1 MTESFDVIVIG
12 AGAAG
17 LMAAA
22 RAGARGRKVLLL
34 EHTDTIGAKIIISGG
49 GRCNFTNSD
58 IKPDRF
64 ISQNLHFARSALA
77 RYTQFDFID
86 LVKAY
91 NIDYYEK
98 TLGQLFCEG
107 QGAARLIVEM
117 LLAECE
123 KSGVTVAT
131 HTHIQAFDK
140 VGEQFFLTTS
150 AGGAIGDSVIIA
162 TGGLSIP
169 KLGAT
174 GFAYDIA
181 KQFNVP
187 MIAPMPALVPLVFG
201 IDDIEL
207 MRPLAGVSLDI
218 RATKGKTGFDEGM
231 VFTHRGMSGP
241 AILQISSY
249 WQRGDSVE
257 LDLLP
262 EIEAADWLI
271 WAKTD
276 RPRSQASTILS
287 ERLPARLAHAMAEK
301 AGLDRPMADL
311 KDAQLRDLGHMLNRW
326 TLTPVG
332 DEGYA
337 KAEVT
342 RGGVDTNAI
351 SQKTMEVKAVPGLYF
366 IGEAVDVT
374 GWLGGYNFQWAWS
387 SGAAAGDSA

>member
-1 MTESFDVIVIG
+1 
-12 AGAAG
+12 
-17 LMAAA
+17 MAAA
-22 RAGARGRKVLLL
+22 RAGARGRNALLL

-49 GRCNFTNSD
+49 GRCNFTNMD

-64 ISQNLHFARSALA
+64 ISQNPHFARSALA
-77 RYTQFDFID
+77 RYTQFDFIE
-86 LVKAY
+86 LVKSH
-91 NIDYYEK
+91 NIDFYEK

-107 QGAARLIVEM
+107 NGSARLIVDM

-123 KSGVTVAT
+123 KAHVTIAT
-131 HTHIQAFDK
+131 RTHVHAVSKNSDHY
-140 VGEQFFLTTS
+140 VLETS
-150 AGGAIGDSVIIA
+150 AGTATCESLIIA

-174 GFAYDIA
+174 GFAYDMA

-201 IDDIEL
+201 SDDIEL
-207 MRPLAGVSLDI
+207 MRPLAGVSLDG
-218 RATKGKTGFDEGM
+218 RASCGKVGFEEGM
-231 VFTHRGMSGP
+231 VFTHRGLSGP

-249 WQRGDSVE
+249 WQRGQHVE

-262 EIEAADWLI
+262 SLDAADWLI
-271 WAKTD
+271 WAKSE
-276 RPRSQASTILS
+276 RPRAQAATILA
-287 ERLPARLAHAMAEK
+287 ERLPARLAHALADQ
-301 AGLDRPMADL
+301 ARLDRPMADL
-311 KDAQLRDLGHMLNRW
+311 KDAQLRDLGHTLKHW
-326 TLTPVG
+326 VLTPVG

-342 RGGVDTNAI
+342 RGGVDTNAL
-351 SQKTMEVKAVPGLYF
+351 SQKTMAVKDELGLYF

-387 SGAAAGDSA
+387 SGVAAGDAA

>member
-1 MTESFDVIVIG
+1 MAETFDVVIIG

-49 GRCNFTNSD
+49 GRCNFTNLD
-58 IKPDRF
+58 IKPERF
-64 ISQNLHFARSALA
+64 ISQNPHFARSALA

-86 LVKAY
+86 LVTAY
-91 NIDYYEK
+91 KIPFYEK

-107 QGAARLIVEM
+107 AGGAKLIVAM
-117 LLAECE
+117 LLEECR
-123 KSGVTVAT
+123 KHNVTISVRT
-131 HTHIQAFDK
+131 HVQDLGQM
-140 VGEQFFLTTS
+140 GEGFRLSTS
-150 AGGAIGDSVIIA
+150 AGQATCQSLIIA

-181 KQFNVP
+181 RQFGVP
-187 MIAPMPALVPLVFG
+187 IIEPMPALVPLVFG
-201 IDDIEL
+201 LRDVEM
-207 MRPLAGVSLDI
+207 MRPLAGVSFDG
-218 RATKGKTGFDEGM
+218 RAMAGKASFEEGI

-249 WQRGDSVE
+249 WQKGQSIGVN
-257 LDLLP
+257 LLP
-262 EIEAADWLI
+262 GTDAAAWLVQ
-271 WAKTD
+271 AKSE
-276 RPRSQASTILS
+276 RPRALAATILS
-287 ERLPARLAHAMAEK
+287 ERLPARLAHAFADQQ
-301 AGLDRPMADL
+301 GVDRPMTDL
-311 KDAQLRDLGHMLNRW
+311 KDSQLRALGETLNAW

-342 RGGVDTNAI
+342 RGGIDTAAL

-387 SGAAAGDSA
+387 SGVAAGESA

>member
-1 MTESFDVIVIG
+1 MSETFDVIVIG

-34 EHTDTIGAKIIISGG
+34 EHTDTIGAKMIISGG
-49 GRCNFTNSD
+49 GRCNFTNME

-91 NIDYYEK
+91 NIEFYEK

-107 QGAARLIVEM
+107 AGSARLIVDM

-123 KSGVTVAT
+123 KAGVTVAT
-131 HTHIQAFDK
+131 RTHIQALDK
-140 VGEQFFLTTS
+140 VGDQFFLTTS
-150 AGGAIGDSVIIA
+150 AGGATCDSVIIA

-181 KQFNVP
+181 KQFDVP

-201 IDDIEL
+201 IEDIEL
-207 MRPLAGVSLDI
+207 MRPLAGVSLDV
-218 RATKGKTGFDEGM
+218 RASKGKTGFDEGL

-249 WQRGDSVE
+249 WQRGQSVE

-271 WAKTD
+271 WAKSD
-276 RPRSQASTILS
+276 RPRAQASTILS
-287 ERLPARLAHAMAEK
+287 ERLPSRLAHAMADK

-311 KDAQLRDLGHMLNRW
+311 KDAQLRDLGQMLNQW

-342 RGGVDTNAI
+342 RGGVDTDAI
-351 SQKTMEVKAVPGLYF
+351 SQKTMEAKAVPGLYF

-387 SGAAAGDSA
+387 SGAAAGDAA

>member
-1 MTESFDVIVIG
+1 MSEHFDVIVVG
-12 AGAAG
+12 AGAGG

-49 GRCNFTNSD
+49 GRCNFTNMD

-64 ISQNLHFARSALA
+64 ISQNPFFARSALA
-77 RYTQFDFID
+77 RYTQFDFLD

-91 NIDYYEK
+91 NIVFYEK

-107 QGAARLIVEM
+107 AGSARLIVGM
-117 LLAECE
+117 LVQECD
-123 KSGVTVAT
+123 KGGVTIAVRSHVSDVSRLANG
-131 HTHIQAFDK
+131 FR
-140 VGEQFFLTTS
+140 LTTS
-150 AGGAIGDSVIIA
+150 AGVATCESLIIA

-174 GFAYDIA
+174 GFAYDMA
-181 KQFNVP
+181 RQFDV
-187 MIAPMPALVPLVFG
+187 AVVDPMPALVPLVFG
-201 IDDIEL
+201 HKDVEF
-207 MRPLAGVSLDI
+207 MRPLAGVSVEA
-218 RATKGKTGFDEGM
+218 RASQGKISFDEGM

-249 WQRGDSVE
+249 WTKGEAIE

-262 EIEAADWLI
+262 GFGSADWLVE
-271 WAKTD
+271 AKSK
-276 RPRSQASTILS
+276 RPRAHVATMLS
-287 ERLPARLAHAMAEK
+287 ERLPARLAHALVET

-311 KDAQLRDLGHMLNRW
+311 KDAQLRDFANSLHHW
-326 TLTPVG
+326 QLTPFG
-332 DEGYA
+332 DEGYG

-342 RGGVDTNAI
+342 RGGIDTNAL

-387 SGAAAGDSA
+387 SGVAAGDAA